1 MAFPIPSPRELG
13 TAENSESID
22 PDDFRT
28 AFRRHPSGVVV
39 ITTDAGSGPVGF
51 TATSLTSVSLTPPL
65 ISFGIAS
72 RASSWPHV
80 RDSKA
85 VVVNFLGASQ
95 ESVAR
100 RFATSGIDRFAAPIR
115 WHRLAGGQPAL
126 DDVSGRLLSSI
137 EAILPVGDHHVVI
150 AKVVG
155 AQFLSDE
162 EPLVYRDGCYHR
174 VAPARTE

>member
-1 MAFPIPSPRELG
+1 MVFPIPIPRDLVMAG
-13 TAENSESID
+13 NSESID

-39 ITTDAGSGPVGF
+39 ITADAGSGPVGF

-80 RDSKA
+80 RESRT
-85 VVVNFLGASQ
+85 VVVNFLGVSQ
-95 ESVAR
+95 EPVAR
-100 RFATSGIDRFAAPIR
+100 RFATSGVDRFAAPIR
-115 WHRLAGGQPAL
+115 WHRLAGGEPAL
-126 DDVSGRLLSSI
+126 DDASGRLLSSV
-137 EAILPVGDHHVVI
+137 EAILPVGDHQVVI
-150 AKVVG
+150 AKVVD

-162 EPLVYRDGCYHR
+162 EPLVYRDGGYHR
-174 VAPARTE
+174 VTPA